1 MKQSCMITKAKKEEK
16 KRKRNPQEHHELE
29 LMRSE
34 QTSTKEK

>member
-1 MKQSCMITKAKKEEK
+1 MITNAKKEEK
-16 KRKRNPQEHHELE
+16 KERETHRSIMDLE